1 MLKKTLAITGV
12 SAALIAGCAFPAA
25 AAPADFTGGYVYVGT
40 DYDFT
45 YWDLDTDGGISH
57 SGIVHDDDADGQ
69 YDAGDDY
76 EFDRVW
82 CGTSGGLELDG
93 NGFSSD
99 ATEQIDTDSNGDQVV
114 TGAMANWRGLS
125 ATAEFRAYAEG
136 DLLRTTY
143 VLTNNTNSAITVTPS
158 TTDDTSDSSGE
169 GTTMS
174 GDSTFELTDLWW
186 TQYST
191 AYLSENWWDTS
202 DHFPSVV
209 FGRYYGSVGSVTLTS
224 DTAFDPFADTYDD
237 VVFGDVT
244 IQPGASYQFVFF
256 YQMLSFDQ
264 SAGYG
269 AATDAAALAVSNHAA
284 DEFGG
289 TNPALSGRLARGL
302 DLTIAS
308 NFAPATTPDLA
319 STGFDAS
326 GLGLA
331 GAVLALA
338 GAAVIVRRRKATR

>member
-1 MLKKTLAITGV
+1 MLKKTLAIAG
-12 SAALIAGCAFPAA
+12 AAGALVAGSAFPAA
-25 AAPADFTGGYVYVGT
+25 AAPVDFTGNDIFVGT
-40 DYDFT
+40 DSDFT
-45 YWDLDTDGGISH
+45 YWYLDDDGSISH
-57 SGIVHDDDADGQ
+57 SGIVHDADADDNLDSG
-69 YDAGDDY
+69 DY

-82 CGTSGGLELDG
+82 CGTSGGLMLDG
-93 NGFSSD
+93 DEFSSD
-99 ATEQIDTDSNGDQVV
+99 VTAKIDTDSNGDQVV
-114 TGAMANWRGLS
+114 TGAMANWQGLS
-125 ATAEFRAYAEG
+125 ATAEFRVYSEG

-143 VLTNNTNSAITVTPS
+143 VLTNNTNSAITVEPS

-191 AYLSENWWDTS
+191 AYQSQNWFDTS
-202 DHFPSVV
+202 TTFPSVV
-209 FGRYYGSVGSVTLTS
+209 LGRYYGSVGKITLTA
-224 DTAFDPFADTYDD
+224 DTQFDPFDDDYND
-237 VVFGDVT
+237 VVFGSVT

-256 YQMLSFDQ
+256 YQLLDFDQ
-264 SAGYG
+264 SAGNG

-289 TNPALSGRLARGL
+289 TNPKLSGRLSRGL

-308 NFAPATTPDLA
+308 NWNTDATLA
-319 STGFDAS
+319 ETGYDAS

-331 GAVLALA
+331 GAMLALA
-338 GAAVIVRRRKATR
+338 GTAVIVRRRKASR